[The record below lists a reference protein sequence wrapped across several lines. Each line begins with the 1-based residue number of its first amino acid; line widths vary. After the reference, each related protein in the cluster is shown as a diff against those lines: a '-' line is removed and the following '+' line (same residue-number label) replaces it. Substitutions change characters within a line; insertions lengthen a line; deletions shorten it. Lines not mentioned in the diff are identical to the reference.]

1 MSKTSPSRSR
11 FMVLATLWLAFQ
23 SAAPAWAWGPFGHRV
38 IARFAEKNLTPRANA
53 ALAELLEP
61 GESLAD
67 ASLWADDNVKRLP
80 KTAPWHYVDV
90 PLDEPRY
97 DAKFSGDVAAK
108 GCVVEKINEFRVVLK
123 DKSKRAEER
132 RFALRFL
139 IHCVEDLHQP
149 LHVGDNHDKGGNQ
162 TQVQW
167 FDQGSNMHRVWDS
180 GIIEHASENEQFWL
194 DDLAALDTAENRTA
208 WMKGTVEQWATESL
222 VFARWA
228 YLIPGKIERLK
239 PGQKLGN
246 EYQAAHLPVVRKRL
260 AQAGLRLAWVLNEV
274 WSSH

>member
-1 MSKTSPSRSR
+1 
-11 FMVLATLWLAFQ
+11 MVVATLWLAFQ
-23 SAAPAWAWGPFGHRV
+23 SAAPAWAWGPLGHRV
-38 IARFAEKNLTPRANA
+38 IARFAENNLTPRANA

-194 DDLAALDTAENRTA
+194 DDLAALDTVENRTA
-208 WMKGTVEQWATESL
+208 WMKGTVEEWATESV

-228 YLIPGKIERLK
+228 YLIPGKLERLK
-239 PGQKLGN
+239 PGQKLGD
-246 EYQAAHLPVVRKRL
+246 EVSGRSSAGCAEEVGSSGVAAGVG
-260 AQAGLRLAWVLNEV
+260 AQ
-274 WSSH
+274 